1 MLEHRKKERKMHMY
15 ARPKLTDSVSVSEMM
30 ALRESGLTNAEIAQ
44 RLDTSVS
51 SVIKYIGKQPPHLH
65 KPTGYH
71 AHKARKVAEELKR
84 QREED
89 EAARKKAEDIWNAK
103 LAAAQAAMAAEEET
117 VEVIHIT
124 EPAEHETV
132 DVMPDEQPEPAVT
145 DSFPTQQ
152 WEGGLK
158 VISRVTHAESATAR
172 YTVDT
177 FAGQVKVTNKAT
189 NLTDIYTAEELQA
202 RIDELSEILAM
213 MK

>member
-1 MLEHRKKERKMHMY
+1 
-15 ARPKLTDSVSVSEMM
+15 M
-30 ALRESGLTNAEIAQ
+30 A
-44 RLDTSVS
+44 S
-51 SVIKYIGKQPPHLH
+51 SPPHLH

-89 EAARKKAEDIWNAK
+89 EAARKKAEDIWNEK
-103 LAAAQAAMAAEEET
+103 LAAAQAAM
-117 VEVIHIT
+117 VEQEAKAVTLDEDQNLDIFGV
-124 EPAEHETV
+124 E
-132 DVMPDEQPEPAVT
+132 DLPDQKPAVFA
-145 DSFPTQQ
+145 DGDIPSIMKANREPV

-177 FAGQVKVTNKAT
+177 FAGQVKVTSKAT

>member
-1 MLEHRKKERKMHMY
+1 MY

-89 EAARKKAEDIWNAK
+89 EAARKKAEDIWNEK

-124 EPAEHETV
+124 EPAGHETV
-132 DVMPDEQPEPAVT
+132 DAILDEEPVRFAE
-145 DSFPTQQ
+145 DDFPSIMKANREPV